1 VKGRAEIVVFGDHV
15 DDEDFTVERLRD

>member
-15 DDEDFTVERLRD
+15 DDEDCTVERLRD